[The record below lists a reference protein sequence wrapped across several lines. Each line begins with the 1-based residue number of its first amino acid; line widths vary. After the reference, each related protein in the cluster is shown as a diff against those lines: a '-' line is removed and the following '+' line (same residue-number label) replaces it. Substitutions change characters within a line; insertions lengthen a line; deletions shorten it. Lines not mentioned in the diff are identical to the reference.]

1 MDGPKASRR
10 RFISTLFGNWV
21 GIFGLILAICS
32 LFAAFLLIAI
42 DFFHGF
48 RTPYMG
54 ILVYLIVP
62 SFVWIGL
69 LFAVVGVWLERRRRK
84 KLTAAEEEAEAR
96 DEASGRRRTRPLVV
110 ALACTL
116 FFLMLTSLGSYRA
129 FQVTESSGF
138 CGALCHP
145 VMKPEYTT
153 YKISPHAR
161 VRCTECHIGPG
172 ASWFV
177 RSKLS
182 GLYQVYATATNS
194 FPRPI
199 PVPVQNLRPARETC
213 EECHWPEQF
222 FGWVELVRQ
231 FFLPDKQ
238 NTPWAIRLLVHVG
251 GANATKGPVG
261 GIHWHMIVSN
271 RMEYIATDE
280 MRQNIPWV
288 RMTNLETGAVTV
300 YESTT
305 SPLTPQQQKTLPLRV
320 LDCIDCHNRPT
331 HIFDSPYRALDLSMW
346 LGRIDPAIP
355 NIKAKASE
363 ALVKASG
370 AASQASGIE
379 LVAQMLSKEYADFH
393 DQPKIKQA
401 ISDTQRIFRDN
412 FFPEMKTDWKVRP
425 NNIGHYIWPGCF
437 RCHDGSHADKT
448 GKAISHDCNSCHIIT
463 AQGSQPKLETVSLQG
478 LKFDHP
484 GGELPPGILCNECH
498 TGAP

>member
-1 MDGPKASRR
+1 MDGPKASRP
-10 RFISTLFGNWV
+10 RFFSALVANWV
-21 GIFGLILAICS
+21 GIFGLILAGCS
-32 LFAAFLLIAI
+32 LFAALFLVVI

-69 LFAVVGVWLERRRRK
+69 VLAGVGVWLERRRGK
-84 KLTAAEEEAEAR
+84 KPPAPEVSVEVRAK
-96 DEASGRRRTRPLVV
+96 RRRRHLVV
-110 ALACTL
+110 ALACT
-116 FFLMLTSLGSYRA
+116 FIFLMLTSIGSYRA
-129 FQVTESSGF
+129 FQVTESPGF

-182 GLYQVYATATNS
+182 GLYQVYATALNI

-213 EECHWPEQF
+213 EQCHWPEHF
-222 FGWVELVRQ
+222 FGWVELNRQ

-238 NTPWAIRLLVHVG
+238 NTPWNIRLLVHVG
-251 GANATKGPVG
+251 GANATRGPVG

-280 MRQNIPWV
+280 MRQTIPWV
-288 RMTNLETGAVTV
+288 RMTNLETGASTV
-300 YESTT
+300 YQSQTN
-305 SPLTPQQQKTLPLRV
+305 PLTPQQQKTLPMRV

-331 HIFDSPYRALDLSMW
+331 HIFDSPYRALDLAMW
-346 LGRIDPAIP
+346 LGRIDSAIP
-355 NIKAKASE
+355 SIKAKAAE

-370 AASQASGIE
+370 TVSQAHGVE
-379 LVAQMLSKEYADFH
+379 LIAQKLSKEYSAYQ

-401 ISDTQRIFRDN
+401 ISETQLIFRDN

-437 RCHDGSHADKT
+437 RCHDGSHVDKT
-448 GKAISHDCNSCHIIT
+448 GKAISNDCNACHIIT
-463 AQGSQPKLETVSLQG
+463 AQGSQLKLETVSLQG

-484 GGELPPGILCNECH
+484 GGEIPPEILCSQCH

>member
-1 MDGPKASRR
+1 MDGPKASRP
-10 RFISTLFGNWV
+10 RFFSALVGNWV
-21 GIFGLILAICS
+21 GIFGLILTGCS
-32 LFAAFLLIAI
+32 LFAALFLILI

-69 LFAVVGVWLERRRRK
+69 VLAGVGVWLERRRAK
-84 KLTAAEEEAEAR
+84 KPAAAEVPVEVSAK
-96 DEASGRRRTRPLVV
+96 RRMRHLVV
-110 ALACTL
+110 ALVFTFI
-116 FFLMLTSLGSYRA
+116 FFMLTSVGSYRA
-129 FQVTESSGF
+129 FQVTESPGF

-182 GLYQVYATATNS
+182 GLYQVYATVLNI

-213 EECHWPEQF
+213 EQCHWPEHF
-222 FGWVELVRQ
+222 FGWVELNRQ

-238 NTPWAIRLLVHVG
+238 NTAWNIRLLVHVG
-251 GANATKGPVG
+251 GANATRGPVG

-280 MRQNIPWV
+280 MRQTIPWV
-288 RMTNLETGAVTV
+288 RMTNLETGEVTV

-305 SPLTPQQQKTLPLRV
+305 NPLTPQQHKTLPKRV

-331 HIFDSPYRALDLSMW
+331 HIFDSPYRALDLAMW
-346 LGRIDPAIP
+346 LGGIDPAIP
-355 NIKAKASE
+355 SIKAKAAE
-363 ALVKASG
+363 ALVKAG
-370 AASQASGIE
+370 GTASQAHGIE
-379 LVAQMLSKEYADFH
+379 LIAQQLSKEYSDYQ

-401 ISDTQRIFRDN
+401 ISQTQTIFREN

-437 RCHDGSHADKT
+437 RCHDGSHVDKT
-448 GKAISHDCNSCHIIT
+448 GKAISHNCDSCHIIT

-484 GGELPPGILCNECH
+484 GGEIPPGIVCSECH

>member
-1 MDGPKASRR
+1 MDGPKASRHK
-10 RFISTLFGNWV
+10 FISALIGNWV
-21 GIFGLILAICS
+21 GIFGLMLAGCS
-32 LFAAFLLIAI
+32 LFAALFLVVI
-42 DFFHGF
+42 DFLHGF

-54 ILVYLIVP
+54 ILIYLVVP
-62 SFVWIGL
+62 SFVWTGL
-69 LFAVVGVWLERRRRK
+69 VVAGVGAWLELRRGK
-84 KLTAAEEEAEAR
+84 KPGAVEVPVEVS
-96 DEASGRRRTRPLVV
+96 DRRRTRQLVV
-110 ALACTL
+110 ALACT
-116 FFLMLTSLGSYRA
+116 FIFLMLSSLGSYRA
-129 FQVTESSGF
+129 FQVTESPGF

-182 GLYQVYATATNS
+182 GLYQVYATVTNS
-194 FPRPI
+194 YPRPI
-199 PVPVQNLRPARETC
+199 PVPVQNLRPAPETC
-213 EECHWPEQF
+213 EQCHWPEKF
-222 FGWVELVRQ
+222 FGWVELRRQ

-238 NTPWAIRLLVHVG
+238 NTPWNIRLLVHVG
-251 GANATKGPVG
+251 GADPNRGPVG

-280 MRQNIPWV
+280 SRQTIPWV
-288 RMTNLETGAVTV
+288 KVTNLETGEVTV
-300 YESTT
+300 YESQT
-305 SPLTPQQQKTLPLRV
+305 SPLTPQQKNLPKRV
-320 LDCIDCHNRPT
+320 LDCVDCHNRPT
-331 HIFDSPYRALDLSMW
+331 HIFDSPYRALDVAMW

-355 NIKAKASE
+355 SIKTKAAE
-363 ALVKASG
+363 ALVQAG
-370 AASQASGIE
+370 GTASQALGVE
-379 LVAQMLSKEYADFH
+379 LIAQTLSKEYADYR

-401 ISDTQRIFRDN
+401 VSETQLIFQEN

-437 RCHDGSHADKT
+437 RCHDGSHVDQT
-448 GKAISHDCNSCHIIT
+448 GRAISNECNTCHLIMSQGRQPEPENMSC
-463 AQGSQPKLETVSLQG
+463 QG

-484 GGELPPGILCNECH
+484 GGEIPPEILCNQCH

>member
-1 MDGPKASRR
+1 MDGPKSSRP
-10 RFISTLFGNWV
+10 RFLSALVGNWV
-21 GIFGLILAICS
+21 GIFGLMLAGCS
-32 LFAAFLLIAI
+32 LFAALFLITI

-62 SFVWIGL
+62 SFVWAGL
-69 LFAVVGVWLERRRRK
+69 VIAGVGVWLERRRLK
-84 KLTAAEEEAEAR
+84 KPAAAEVPVEVSE
-96 DEASGRRRTRPLVV
+96 RRRRRHLVV
-110 ALACTL
+110 GLACTF
-116 FFLMLTSLGSYRA
+116 FFLMLSSIGSYRA
-129 FQVTESSGF
+129 FQETESPAF
-138 CGALCHP
+138 CGALCHT
-145 VMKPEYTT
+145 VMQPEYVT
-153 YKISPHAR
+153 YKNSPHAR

-182 GLYQVYATATNS
+182 GLYQVYATVTDIY
-194 FPRPI
+194 PRPI

-222 FGWVELVRQ
+222 FGWVELRRQ

-238 NTPWAIRLLVHVG
+238 NTPWGIRLMVHVG
-251 GANATKGPVG
+251 GANVTKGPVG

-280 MRQNIPWV
+280 MRQDIPWV
-288 RMTNLETGAVTV
+288 RVTNLETGASTV
-300 YESTT
+300 YQSKNK
-305 SPLTPQQQKTLPLRV
+305 PLTPQQQKTLPTRV

-331 HIFDSPYRALDLSMW
+331 HIFDSPYRALDVSLWLS
-346 LGRIDPAIP
+346 RIDPSIP
-355 NIKAKASE
+355 DIKAKAAAVLVE
-363 ALVKASG
+363 AAG
-370 AASQASGIE
+370 TASQAQGIE
-379 LVAQMLSKEYADFH
+379 LIAQNLSKEYSDFQ
-393 DQPKIKQA
+393 DQPKIRQA

-425 NNIGHYIWPGCF
+425 DNIGHYIWPGCF
-437 RCHDGSHADKT
+437 RCHDGSHVDEK
-448 GKAISHDCNSCHIIT
+448 GRAISNDCNSCHIIT
-463 AQGSQPKLETVSLQG
+463 AQGSQPKLGTVSLQG

-484 GGELPPGILCNECH
+484 GGEIPPEILCSECH

>member
-1 MDGPKASRR
+1 MDRPKASRH
-10 RFISTLFGNWV
+10 RFLSALVGNWV
-21 GIFGLILAICS
+21 GIFGLILAGCS
-32 LFAAFLLIAI
+32 LFAALFLVTL

-48 RTPYMG
+48 RSPYMG
-54 ILVYLIVP
+54 ILVYLVVP
-62 SFVWIGL
+62 SIVWVGL
-69 LFAVVGVWLERRRRK
+69 VLAGVGAWLELRRRK
-84 KLTAAEEEAEAR
+84 KPAEPEISVEE
-96 DEASGRRRTRPLVV
+96 SGRRRTRHLVV
-110 ALACTL
+110 ALVVTFL
-116 FFLMLTSLGSYRA
+116 FLMLTSIGSYRA
-129 FQVTESSGF
+129 FQVTESPGF
-138 CGALCHP
+138 CGALCHT
-145 VMKPEYTT
+145 VMKPEYVT

-182 GLYQVYATATNS
+182 GLYQVYATTLNIY
-194 FPRPI
+194 PRPI

-222 FGWVELVRQ
+222 FGWVELNRQ

-238 NTPWAIRLLVHVG
+238 NTPWTIRLLVHVG
-251 GANATKGPVG
+251 GANASRGPVG

-271 RMEYIATDE
+271 RMDYIATDE

-288 RMTNLETGAVTV
+288 KMTNLKTGEVAV

-305 SPLTPQQQKTLPLRV
+305 NPLTPEQKKLPVRV

-346 LGRIDPAIP
+346 LGRIDSSIP
-355 NIKAKASE
+355 SIKAKAAE
-363 ALVKASG
+363 AMVKASG
-370 AASQASGIE
+370 TVSQDRGVE
-379 LVAQMLSKEYADFH
+379 LIDQMLSKEYSDYQ

-401 ISDTQRIFRDN
+401 ISQTQLLFRDN

-437 RCHDGSHADKT
+437 RCHDGSHVDKKT
-448 GKAISHDCNSCHIIT
+448 GKTISHECNSCHIIT
-463 AQGSQPKLETVSLQG
+463 SQGSQPKMETVSLQG

-484 GGELPPGILCNECH
+484 GGETPPGILCSECH